1 MAEAEFS
8 GKGKDMNDVILHL
21 RIQAEQ
27 SESLARTRRKQWD
40 DFAKE
45 LAATEKKR
53 ADALVEAEMAE
64 QRAASFRA
72 AADALETAQ

>member
-1 MAEAEFS
+1 
-8 GKGKDMNDVILHL
+8 MNDVIRHL

-27 SESLARTRRKQWD
+27 SDALARTRRKQWD

-45 LAATEKKR
+45 IAATEKKR
-53 ADALVEAEMAE
+53 ADALAEAEAAE

-72 AADALETAQ
+72 AADALEPPQ